1 MAYKVVKILNKTST
15 TSFKD
20 LLQSTTL
27 LDHEVQRK
35 YQCENQYHFRI
46 MHIVTR
52 ILVL

>member
-1 MAYKVVKILNKTST
+1 MAYKVVKILKTS

-20 LLQSTTL
+20 LLGSITR

-35 YQCENQYHFRI
+35 YKRENQYHIRI
-46 MHIVTR
+46 MHIITR